1 MKSAELTHM
10 LRLLEAEDPK
20 NPLTD
25 QELAE
30 LLETS
35 RSKVT
40 SLRKNEGI
48 ENSRERR
55 ESVLLKDIQT
65 VLKADSE
72 LNMTQLT
79 KELVQKGYRITLNST
94 INFME
99 QNDLLV
105 NTKKAIVQEE
115 KEDAFTGII
124 GSQRSLNMQVEQAKA
139 AAMYPPI
146 GLHTLIV
153 GETGVGKSILAEAM
167 YKFMVNNKESE
178 KIPFVELN
186 CADYAENPQLLTA
199 QLFGYK
205 KGAFTGAEA
214 NREGLIDQA
223 NQGILFLDEVHRMPP
238 DGQEMLFQLID
249 KGVYRRLGDRDLRKA
264 QVMIIAATTEDIET
278 SLLDTFR
285 RRIPMVIT
293 VPPLSARGIDEKYDI
308 ITTFFRQESIRV
320 KREII
325 IKAEAVRSL
334 LLLRYPGN
342 IGELRS
348 KIQVACAKGYLACMH
363 QTDSGS
369 RIIIDNET
377 LVLNALPEDQ
387 EISRELKHFSA
398 KDLIVYPTDKINV
411 PTQPVNDPYEFSEGL
426 YRIIDTEYVKL
437 QGNYLTE
444 KEIDSTIWK
453 LIEKKISRY
462 ITTIQNGKQVQQLK
476 ENIQTIV
483 EQDLVQMA
491 EEMLKIAEK
500 ELGEMDP
507 TLLFCLATHFNASI
521 QRIRSGEGIMNPN
534 LANVKKHY
542 PKQFKIANQ
551 MAELAPQYIG
561 MPLPDEEIGFIA
573 MYLSATTDAKVKM
586 GKNIGT
592 IVVTHG
598 KVAAEMVAVANELMG
613 NSHLA
618 ALCISL
624 DESPRFIYS
633 RLLELVKQNNQG
645 RGVLIL
651 VDMGSPETFGD
662 QIAEE
667 LGINVRTVTRVDTLM
682 VLDAIR
688 KTQLIDM
695 NLDEVA
701 DSLVEQKK
709 SVVLRKRSHS
719 PKPEAFICFCLT
731 GQGCAHY
738 LFEHLKEAVMEISA
752 NVKFVFLSL
761 LNEQSMEEQIKE
773 TAQRY
778 DIIGIAGSFKVQIQ
792 DIPVILMNDIQTKPA
807 INRFLK
813 QVKNRQKQLSSDSPQ
828 LFQPSLVFLQ
838 EALTTKEEAIQFLCE
853 QLQTADF
860 VKESFQQTVMEREAM
875 VPTVLEMGVAIP
887 HGYFSEVKRPQI
899 AVLIPKSPIPWG
911 NGLEAKVVLMLA
923 FTEETSHLFGNIYNV
938 VANPQMVENLAAC
951 TERNQ
956 VIEYLDN

>member
-1 MKSAELTHM
+1 MKSSGVAHM

-40 SLRKNEGI
+40 SLRKDAGI

-55 ESVLLKDIQT
+55 EAILLEDIQNI
-65 VLKADSE
+65 LEADSKIS
-72 LNMTQLT
+72 MTQLT
-79 KELVQKGYRITLNST
+79 KELVRNGYRITLNST

-99 QNDLLV
+99 QKSLLAS
-105 NTKKAIVQEE
+105 TKKATV
-115 KEDAFTGII
+115 KVVKKDAFSGII
-124 GSQRSLNMQVEQAKA
+124 GSQRSLSMQVEQAKA

-167 YKFMVNNKESE
+167 YKFMVNNKDSE
-178 KIPFVELN
+178 TIPFVELN

-205 KGAFTGAEA
+205 KGAFTGAES

-249 KGVYRRLGDRDLRKA
+249 KGVYRRLGDRDLQKA

-278 SLLDTFR
+278 SLLNTFR

-293 VPPLSARGIDEKYDI
+293 VPPLSVRGIDEKYDI
-308 ITTFFRQESIRV
+308 IATFFRQESIRV
-320 KREII
+320 KREIV
-325 IKAEAVRSL
+325 IKSEAIRSL
-334 LLLRYPGN
+334 LLLNYPGN

-363 QTDSGS
+363 QSDSGS
-369 RIIIDNET
+369 QIIIDNET
-377 LVLNALPEDQ
+377 LVLSALPENQ
-387 EISRELKHFSA
+387 ELSRELKHFST
-398 KDLIVYPTDKINV
+398 KDLIVYPTDKVTV
-411 PTQPVNDPYEFSEGL
+411 PTQPINDPYEFSEGL

-462 ITTIQNGKQVQQLK
+462 ITTIQNGRQVQHLK
-476 ENIQTIV
+476 DNIQTIV

-491 EEMLKIAEK
+491 EEMLRTAEK
-500 ELGEMDP
+500 ELGELDQ

-521 QRIRSGEGIMNPN
+521 RRIRNGEGIMNPN

-551 MAELAPQYIG
+551 MAELAPKYIG

-573 MYLSATTDAKVKM
+573 MYLSATTDAKVKI

-613 NSHLA
+613 NSHLT

-633 RLLELVKQNNQG
+633 RLLEMVKRNNQG
-645 RGVLIL
+645 RGVLVL

-688 KTQLIDM
+688 KTQLIEM

-709 SVVLRKRSHS
+709 SVVLGKRNHS

-731 GQGCAHY
+731 GQGCARY
-738 LFEHLKEAVMEISA
+738 LFEHLEEVIVEVSA
-752 NVKFVFLSL
+752 KVKFVFLSL
-761 LNEQSMEEQIKE
+761 LNEQTMEEQIKE
-773 TAQRY
+773 TAQQY
-778 DIIGIAGSFKVQIQ
+778 DIIGIAGSFKVQTS
-792 DIPVILMNDIQTKPA
+792 DIPIIMMNDIQKQSA
-807 INRFLK
+807 VHRFVA
-813 QVKNRQKQLSSDSPQ
+813 QVKERQKQLKNESPQ

-838 EALTTKEEAIQFLCE
+838 EPITTKKEAIQFLCGK
-853 QLQTADF
+853 LQAVDF
-860 VKESFQQTVMEREAM
+860 VKETFIQTVKEREAM
-875 VPTVLEMGVAIP
+875 VPTILDTGVAIP
-887 HGYFSEVKRPQI
+887 HGYFSEVNQPQI
-899 AVLIPKSPIPWG
+899 AVLIPQAPIPWG
-911 NGLEAKVVLMLA
+911 SGLEAKVVLMLA
-923 FTEETSHLFGNIYNV
+923 FTEKTSHLFGNIYNV
-938 VANPQMVENLAAC
+938 VADQSLVDQLTASK
-951 TERNQ
+951 ERNQ
-956 VIEYLDN
+956 VIECLND